1 MLKTVSYI
9 LVELRRHVPFTA
21 MGALSGLVIMAV
33 LVMGGYLN
41 DVVSVAPSIF
51 FTLHP
56 THVLLSALVTT
67 GVYRF
72 HNYRGSVFMMFI
84 IGYVG
89 SVGIATLSDCLIPYL
104 SEIILDLPNR
114 ELHIGFIEKP
124 WLTNLAALF
133 GVTVAYI
140 RPATKFPHA
149 GHVLISTWASL
160 FHVLMALGY
169 ELNIIMIVSISVFL
183 FIAVWVPC
191 CFSDIVFPMLFVSE
205 TSDVRESEKFQVRN
219 HIT

>member
-1 MLKTVSYI
+1 MVKTVSYI
-9 LVELRRHVPFTA
+9 LVELRRHAPFTA
-21 MGALSGLVIMAV
+21 AGATSGLCIMAV

-51 FTLHP
+51 YILHP
-56 THVLLSALVTT
+56 THVVLSALVTT
-67 GVYRF
+67 GLYRF
-72 HNYRGSVFMMFI
+72 HNSRGSVFITFI

-89 SVGIATLSDCLIPYL
+89 SVGIATVSDCLIPYM
-104 SEIILDLPNR
+104 SEIILALPNR

-124 WLTNLAALF
+124 LLTNLAALF

-169 ELNIIMIVSISVFL
+169 ELNIIMIVLISLFL

-191 CFSDIVFPMLFVSE
+191 CISDIVFPMLFVSE
-205 TSDVRESEKFQVRN
+205 TGDVREKRILSKN

>member
-1 MLKTVSYI
+1 MVKTVSYI
-9 LVELRRHVPFTA
+9 LIELRRHAPFTA
-21 MGALSGLVIMAV
+21 AGSLSGLVIMAV

-51 FTLHP
+51 FILHP

-67 GVYRF
+67 GLYRV
-72 HNYRGSVFMMFI
+72 HSSRGSVFITFI

-89 SVGIATLSDCLIPYL
+89 SVGIATVSDCLIPYL
-104 SEIILDLPNR
+104 SEIILALPNR

-133 GVTVAYI
+133 GVTFAYI

-169 ELNIIMIVSISVFL
+169 ELNIIMIVSISLFL

-191 CFSDIVFPMLFVSE
+191 CISDIVFPMLFVSE
-205 TSDVRESEKFQVRN
+205 TGDVREKRILSKN
-219 HIT
+219 HIS